1 MLDLFCRRPVPPA
14 GWKLGGSRHAWE
26 RDNAAV
32 LSAYAELAL
41 SLERG
46 ACHRFG
52 YVAGVW
58 RWGKHSPR
66 ACARARVCGGGLC
79 ALAQLIVYRNA
90 GRERGRPVLARRDA
104 ATASFTKSACF
115 DRDRERRL

>member
-1 MLDLFCRRPVPPA
+1 MPIAKTTRHTCIHTESLT
-14 GWKLGGSRHAWE
+14 SRHAWE

-66 ACARARVCGGGLC
+66 ACARV
-79 ALAQLIVYRNA
+79 
-90 GRERGRPVLARRDA
+90 RGRTLRVGR
-104 ATASFTKSACF
+104 
-115 DRDRERRL
+115 